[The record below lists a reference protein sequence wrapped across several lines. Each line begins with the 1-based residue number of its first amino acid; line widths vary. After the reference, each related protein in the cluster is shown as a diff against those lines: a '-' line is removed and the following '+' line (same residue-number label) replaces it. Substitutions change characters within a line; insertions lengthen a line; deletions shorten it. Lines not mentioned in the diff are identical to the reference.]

1 MFRNVPDNDMVQ
13 TCFHMCKNFYIFI
26 NNCSDSV
33 GDKGTH
39 RASASGF
46 GQKYINILCHSSH
59 FELYFNIHSSH
70 SLPCVVCL
78 IVYLLTGYAV
88 KELLLNVKD
97 KRKVLNK

>member
-26 NNCSDSV
+26 NNGSDSV
-33 GDKGTH
+33 GDKVTH

-46 GQKYINILCHSSH
+46 GQKYINILCHSSN

-88 KELLLNVKD
+88 KGTAIKCERQEKSVK
-97 KRKVLNK
+97 